1 MCTFT
6 VHIMDIFFTFTVL
19 KKFVEKFK
27 INNRTV
33 QNKHTVEKFRPEKII
48 AQYLIRIV
56 KRENLDDKN
65 YRTCPVIRYL
75 RVCNLYIS
83 MCI

>member
-1 MCTFT
+1 MCTLS

-33 QNKHTVEKFRPEKII
+33 QNKHTVEKFGPEKII

-56 KRENLDDKN
+56 KRENLDDKKLS
-65 YRTCPVIRYL
+65 YMSGYSVPE
-75 RVCNLYIS
+75 S
-83 MCI
+83 M